1 MESLNRIELV
11 GFVGTA
17 RVFPIG
23 DTNVARFSVATNY
36 CYKDN
41 DGSPIIETTWH
52 NVVAFEGK
60 DMPDFHKLEQGKTV
74 HVIGRLRKQKYID
87 ANGNDRETI
96 EVIAN
101 KIEIN

>member
-1 MESLNRIELV
+1 MESLNRIELA

-23 DTNVARFSVATNY
+23 DTTAVRFSVATNY
-36 CYKDN
+36 GYN
-41 DGSPIIETTWH
+41 GTDGCPVIETTWH
-52 NVVAFEGK
+52 NVIAFSGK
-60 DMPDFHKLEQGKTV
+60 DMPDFYKLERGTMV
-74 HVIGRLRKQKYID
+74 HVMGRLRKQKYID
-87 ANGNDRETI
+87 ANGNDRESI